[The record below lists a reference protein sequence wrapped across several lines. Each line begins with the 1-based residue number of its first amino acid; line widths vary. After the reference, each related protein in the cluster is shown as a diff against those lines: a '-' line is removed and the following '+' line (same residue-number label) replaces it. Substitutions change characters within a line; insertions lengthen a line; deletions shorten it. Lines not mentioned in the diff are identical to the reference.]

1 MPTTFGLPGGGGGGG
16 GSSSVGATGIAALA
30 AQQNETLARI
40 FSQLRSKDEKVRLE
54 AGKELGQHV
63 AHLSTELRG
72 DALSVI
78 SNDLNRRIFELTHSP
93 LSHEKLGGITA
104 IESLIVLESEDN
116 SARLYRFYQYLKPNL
131 PCNDVTV
138 MVAAARALG
147 ESAAGTTWRGIER
160 KRDWADLTTTHSKG
174 RVSKFGGQSLGD
186 QFIEF
191 EVLRALDFLQG
202 GDRNEGARYAAVL
215 IIREMANNVP
225 HLFHV
230 YVGRVLDRIW
240 VALRDARVLVRE
252 GAAEALGACLQ
263 IIASREKQMG
273 TQAYEMIYEEAERGL
288 KMVPT
293 EVIHGSLLAIQE
305 LLQHSKIFMRSRFHR
320 ACEMIFRLY
329 RHRDLLIRR
338 TITTLVPVL
347 ANYDPQYFAEKH
359 LGSVMTMFT
368 EQLRRDKDRTA
379 PPRES
384 AAQTF
389 EAMGLVAAAMGSRM
403 KPYIEQILACVK
415 DGLQNKGRKN
425 SVPEAPIFICIGY
438 LATAVGPHLTK
449 YMHELLDL
457 MFACGLSMHLVQAL
471 ERLVISVPPLLRN
484 VQGE

>member
-1 MPTTFGLPGGGGGGG
+1 MLT
-16 GSSSVGATGIAALA
+16 
-30 AQQNETLARI
+30 
-40 FSQLRSKDEKVRLE
+40 VR
-54 AGKELGQHV
+54 
-63 AHLSTELRG
+63 
-72 DALSVI
+72 ALSK
-78 SNDLNRRIFELTHSP
+78 P
-93 LSHEKLGGITA
+93 
-104 IESLIVLESEDN
+104 IESLIDLESEDN

-138 MVAAARALG
+138 MVAAAKAL
-147 ESAAGTTWRGIER
+147 
-160 KRDWADLTTTHSKG
+160 G
-174 RVSKFGGQSLGD
+174 RVSKYGGHSLGD

-202 GDRNEGARYAAVL
+202 GERNETARYAAVL
-215 IIREMANNVP
+215 IIREMAKNVP

-230 YVGRVLDRIW
+230 YVSRVLDRIW

-252 GAAEALGACLQ
+252 AAAEALGACLM
-263 IIASREKQMG
+263 IIAHREKQMG
-273 TQAYEMIYEEAERGL
+273 TQTYEMIYEEAERGL
-288 KMVPT
+288 KMAPT

-320 ACEMIFRLY
+320 ACEIIFRLY
-329 RHRDLLIRR
+329 KHRDPLIRR
-338 TITTLVPVL
+338 TITALVPVL

-368 EQLRRDKDRTA
+368 DQLRRDKEKT
-379 PPRES
+379 PRES
-384 AAQTF
+384 GAQTF

-415 DGLQNKGRKN
+415 EGLQNRGKKN
-425 SVPEAPIFICIGY
+425 ATPEGPIFACVGY

-457 MFACGLSMHLVQAL
+457 MFACGLSTALVQAL

-484 VQGE
+484 VQSESLHGLGTSQNR